1 MLHVLLAPNIQAEE
15 LPNPSE
21 PLFGVSYNQESVAIL
36 FTAKTLVVKFRLVGV
51 VSFEVRV

>member
-1 MLHVLLAPNIQAEE
+1 MLHVLFAPNIQAEE

-36 FTAKTLVVKFRLVGV
+36 FTAKTLVVKFRLY